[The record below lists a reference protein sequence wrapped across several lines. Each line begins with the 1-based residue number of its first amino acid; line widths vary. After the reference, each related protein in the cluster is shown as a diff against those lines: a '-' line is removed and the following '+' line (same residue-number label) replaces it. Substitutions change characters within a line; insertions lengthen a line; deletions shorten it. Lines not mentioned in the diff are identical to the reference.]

1 MHTCKV
7 KVYYF
12 QKTPS
17 FSNYTCA
24 QHDLSLMLLKLKRV
38 ESQGAA
44 VGIHAEKEYYGCDV
58 CFESLMEKLGEGQKE
73 LLCVFVDQE
82 KHMMGRER
90 NCRTA

>member
-7 KVYYF
+7 KVYSF

-44 VGIHAEKEYYGCDV
+44 AGIHAEKEYYGCDV
-58 CFESLMEKLGEGQKE
+58 YFESLMEKLGEGQKE